1 MPTFQPVDHPW
12 EQLTDGQLEIQAAK
26 RRYVLSHLRRTYRP
40 GLAGWM
46 SVRQWNAAHGEGSA
60 YPFSPT
66 DLGYSNIF
74 AMFEGYAQLGHLELT
89 RAPGGGVVFRL
100 NNRTI
105 PPLNTFSA
113 IHPASVTTP
122 GSLSCIG
129 PSLPATRM
137 DRPAVAR
144 FARESAR
151 VPLQHHASASA
162 APELGPAS
170 RFQRYINRATQMRVG
185 DRPHHLHCA
194 SPSADDP
201 PPGPMGQLLLQGLA
215 APRSVNV
222 SPTLSHDNS
231 SDSYLRRQKR
241 RLNRRMCAAEE
252 TECLWKTSGQTGLM
266 AGSSGP
272 ADLDPDVAALRWHQA
287 TALAPACKERVK

>member
-1 MPTFQPVDHPW
+1 M
-12 EQLTDGQLEIQAAK
+12 QAAK
-26 RRYVLSHLRRTYRP
+26 RRYVLSHLQRTYRP

-46 SVRQWNAAHGEGSA
+46 SVRQWNAAYGEGSA
-60 YPFSPT
+60 HPFSST

-89 RAPGGGVVFRL
+89 RAPGGEVVFRL

-113 IHPASVTTP
+113 TRPATVVTP
-122 GSLSCIG
+122 GSPICVR
-129 PSLPATRM
+129 PRLPATRM
-137 DRPAVAR
+137 ERPAVAR
-144 FARESAR
+144 FAREPACA
-151 VPLQHHASASA
+151 PLQHPASASA

-185 DRPHHLHCA
+185 DRPHRLYCA
-194 SPSADDP
+194 SPSADDT

-215 APRSVNV
+215 APRNVDV
-222 SPTLSHDNS
+222 SPISSHDNAN
-231 SDSYLRRQKR
+231 DSYLRRQKR

-266 AGSSGP
+266 AGPSSP